1 MTLVLLSVVVDFF
14 GLSAS
19 ENTNTSFFL
28 QSLHCFSPITNTQ
41 RLVRIDDTSSSPE
54 RSIIE
59 DLKSGRQKFHFVH
72 GIRAISSVVIVLA
85 HVSSLMIG
93 GPATVS
99 PFARLLPDF
108 QANMRTLPYQV
119 LFNGGLLV
127 HTFFLLSGL
136 LMSYN
141 ALSREK
147 TKIGYLPFVLLRWL
161 RYSPVMVGSICL
173 TVIMEVLGSGP
184 LAQHNHLM
192 IGLDSCYDYWWAHLL
207 YLQNLLPADCS
218 VGDKVL
224 IRLIKISIF
233 LITPFSATSPAGT
246 WPLRCKST

>member
-1 MTLVLLSVVVDFF
+1 MTLVLLSAVADFF
-14 GLSAS
+14 GLSPTDNKNKS
-19 ENTNTSFFL
+19 TSFCF
-28 QSLHCFSPITNTQ
+28 QVLHCFSPITNTQ
-41 RLVRIDDTSSSPE
+41 RLVRIDDTSSFSE
-54 RSIIE
+54 NSSENSIIE
-59 DLKSGRQKFHFVH
+59 DLKSGKQKFHFVH

-147 TKIGYLPFVLLRWL
+147 AKIGYLPFVLLRWL
-161 RYSPVMVGSICL
+161 RYTPVMVGSICL

-184 LAQHNHLM
+184 LAQHHHLM

-233 LITPFSATSPAGT
+233 SDNFF
-246 WPLRCKST
+246 